1 MEIALCLARKAYQ
14 LRSKKALHA
23 EVSHEALTSV
33 LTGLAAFP
41 RVRPSAE
48 SFAKQEPSLHWLEIS
63 NLGGAIS

>member
-33 LTGLAAFP
+33 LTGL
-41 RVRPSAE
+41 VE
-48 SFAKQEPSLHWLEIS
+48 CFAKQEPSLHWLEIS